1 MLLVLGLSAFFR
13 TVGEGTFHC
22 PRCGGDRP
30 YRRRAGRRWV
40 TLFLLP
46 AVPLW
51 RLGESVECRRCRGR
65 FGASALRTPT
75 AAQMAAALPAG
86 MRAAV
91 GLVLRAGDPSDGAAR
106 ARAADTVRRY
116 GETGY
121 DEAAL
126 DADLVL
132 RERLLEAEVV
142 RAGSAWRSRRRSGS
156 SRRPSAS
163 ASRTGLSGT
172 ASGVPCTAWRGCSA
186 CPRRTGSA

>member
-1 MLLVLGLSAFFR
+1 MA
-13 TVGEGTFHC
+13 
-22 PRCGGDRP
+22 
-30 YRRRAGRRWV
+30 A
-40 TLFLLP
+40 
-46 AVPLW
+46 
-51 RLGESVECRRCRGR
+51 GESVECRRCRGR

-142 RAGSAWRSRRRSGS
+142 RAGECLAVEAKEWFLAQAVRVGLADGPLGDGERRALHRVARLLGMS
-156 SRRPSAS
+156 PAY
-163 ASRTGLSGT
+163 GL
-172 ASGVPCTAWRGCSA
+172 GVILATEGAAR
-186 CPRRTGSA
+186 